1 MSSLTTLLDTRRK
14 HKLSTFCAFIDFKKA
29 YDCISR
35 DILWNRLFKIG
46 VSGKLFAAVKSLY
59 FSVSACVRVNNQTTD
74 WFSVNRGVRQGCC
87 LSHLLFNL
95 FINDLALKIKSL
107 GKGVDIDNER
117 LCLLLY
123 ADDIVLIADN
133 AEDLQAL
140 INTLYEWCYINCMS
154 VNPKKS
160 NVVHF
165 RPYSEQ
171 RCDFKFKCGANEI
184 ATVDRYS
191 YLGITLTEFV
201 YYDITAMGNYF

>member
-1 MSSLTTLLDTRRK
+1 MSSLTTLLETRRK
-14 HKLSTFCAFIDFKKA
+14 RKLSTFCAFIDFKKA

-35 DILWNRLFKIG
+35 DILWDRLSKIG

-59 FSVSACVRVNNQTTD
+59 SSVSACVRVNNLTTD

-87 LSHLLFNL
+87 LSPLLFNL

-117 LCLLLY
+117 VCLLLY

-140 INTLYEWCYINCMS
+140 INTLYEWCNINCMS

-165 RPYSEQ
+165 RPNSEQ
-171 RCDFKFKCGANEI
+171 RCDFEFKCGADEI

-191 YLGITLTEFV
+191 YLGITLTEFLL
-201 YYDITAMGNYF
+201 